1 MQRQWLVDP
10 ETGSP
15 QDHDESAKPPT
26 VQTVADDLHDRD
38 DLRDGRWV
46 GRIAQAP
53 CCVEDDRHESR
64 ESSPATGDDRLR
76 QEQVTRLYPR
86 IRPEAHTEST
96 ALAPRASSAIR
107 GLPLGPRSE
116 SAGRHRWTPW
126 LLLSRMELGS
136 AGSTAAFPRMQER
149 HRLRFRPGGRL
160 VLVHSGRLTL
170 DLRELALRQRKR
182 KAPPAARRPSWRR

>member
-116 SAGRHRWTPW
+116 SAERHRRTPSP
-126 LLLSRMELGS
+126 LLSRMERSALGTATAECCCQAKAQAGGASRPADMLPSRCMVSSTLLS
-136 AGSTAAFPRMQER
+136 APTEWCKQA
-149 HRLRFRPGGRL
+149 
-160 VLVHSGRLTL
+160 
-170 DLRELALRQRKR
+170 
-182 KAPPAARRPSWRR
+182 